1 MVAARMPRRYSPDG
15 GGGGPRF
22 LGKYADLGVPIPHIP
37 PLWRES
43 RVGVEMAALRSSA
56 VWRGGGVPDGAG
68 RPVLLIPGFL
78 AGDASLATMTQWLR
92 QNGYH
97 TRRAGIRMNV
107 GCSSDAIDRLE
118 ERVEEFA
125 ALTGERVALIG
136 QSRGGIF
143 ARHLA
148 VRRPDL
154 VSGIVTLGSPTVN
167 QLSTHPL
174 VLAQVAL
181 VGVLGTGRFP
191 GMLRVSCLRGACCER
206 FREEFHADVPPE
218 VGFVALYSKTDGIV
232 NWQACLDPCA
242 QQVEVHA
249 SHVGMGA
256 NAEVYAEVGN
266 ALGRFGHRWARTA

>member
-1 MVAARMPRRYSPDG
+1 M
-15 GGGGPRF
+15 
-22 LGKYADLGVPIPHIP
+22 GVQVPHFP

-43 RVGVEMAALRSSA
+43 MAGVELAALRRSA
-56 VWRGGGVPDGAG
+56 VWRGGGVPEGEG

-78 AGDASLATMTQWLR
+78 AGDGSLATMTGWLR

-97 TRRAGIRMNV
+97 TRRAGIRINV
-107 GCSSDAIDRLE
+107 GCSSEAIDRLE
-118 ERVEEFA
+118 ERVEQFA
-125 ALTGERVALIG
+125 QDTGERVAVIG

-181 VGVLGTGRFP
+181 VGVLGTTRFP
-191 GMLRVSCLRGACCER
+191 GMFRMSCLRGACCER
-206 FREEFHADVPPE
+206 FRDEFNADVPPE
-218 VGFVALYSKTDGIV
+218 VGFTAIYSKTDGIV
-232 NWQACLDPCA
+232 NWHACLDRCA
-242 QQVEVHA
+242 DLVEVHS

-256 NAEVYAEVGN
+256 NAEVYAEIGH
-266 ALGRFGHRWARTA
+266 ALGEFGHRWAQTT

>member
-1 MVAARMPRRYSPDG
+1 VDV
-15 GGGGPRF
+15 
-22 LGKYADLGVPIPHIP
+22 GVQVPHFP

-43 RVGVEMAALRSSA
+43 LAGIELAALRRSA
-56 VWRGGGVPDGAG
+56 VWRGGGVPDGED

-78 AGDASLATMTQWLR
+78 AGDGSLATMTQWLR

-97 TRRAGIRMNV
+97 TRRAGIRINV
-107 GCSSDAIDRLE
+107 GCSSEAIDRLE
-118 ERVEEFA
+118 ERVAQFA
-125 ALTGERVALIG
+125 EDSGQRVALIG

-143 ARHLA
+143 ARNLA

-167 QLSTHPL
+167 QLRAHPF

-181 VGVLGTGRFP
+181 VGVLGTGRVP
-191 GMLRVSCLRGACCER
+191 GMFRMSCLRGACCR
-206 FREEFHADVPPE
+206 AFRDEFAADVPPE
-218 VGFVALYSKTDGIV
+218 VGFTAIYSRTDGIV

-242 QQVEVHA
+242 DQVEVHS

-256 NAEVYAEVGN
+256 NAEVYAEIGH
-266 ALGRFGHRWARTA
+266 ALGSFRDEQTWARAA